1 MYTEIKDLFNKERVT
16 FNLTSTTKD
25 GVINEL
31 AEMLLKDG
39 KVSNKDE
46 FVKAVYKR
54 EEEFSTGIGMG
65 VAIPHGKSSTVIEP
79 SIVFGRSNKGI
90 DYNSMD
96 GKPAYLFFMIAV
108 PEEANNLHLKAL
120 SEISR
125 RLMHPEVRDKLN
137 TVENFQE
144 FIDIFQ

>member
-1 MYTEIKDLFNKERVT
+1 MSTEIKDLFDKERVN
-16 FNLTSTTKD
+16 FNLKSTTKD
-25 GVINEL
+25 EVINEL
-31 AEMLLKDG
+31 AGMLLNDG
-39 KVSNKDE
+39 KISNKDE
-46 FVKAVYKR
+46 FIKAVYKR
-54 EEEFSTGIGMG
+54 EEDFSTGIGMG
-65 VAIPHGKSSTVIEP
+65 VAIPHGKSNAVIEP
-79 SIVFGRSNKGI
+79 SIAFGRSNKGI

-125 RLMHPEVRDKLN
+125 RLMHQEVRDKLSIVN
-137 TVENFQE
+137 NFQD